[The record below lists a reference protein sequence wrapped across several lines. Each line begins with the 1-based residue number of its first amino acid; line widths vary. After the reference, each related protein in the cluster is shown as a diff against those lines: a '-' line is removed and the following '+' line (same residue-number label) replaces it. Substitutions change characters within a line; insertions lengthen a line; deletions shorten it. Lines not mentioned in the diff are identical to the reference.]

1 VDVILARAQQRE
13 KGRGM
18 KLGTIAQNP
27 LEWGILQA
35 GLVPTPLFDT
45 IIALLLA
52 RSVMVG
58 TRVGVFEALKAGPLA
73 TEEIASRCQVHPA
86 ALSKLLGALAG
97 AGYLSFRGGRYQLT
111 PLSRKWLLKGAAQ
124 SLYDAVL
131 LQFVDAGYIDQMES
145 FVRTG
150 EPVYIHEEMSEADWG
165 YYQRGMRS
173 GANLAAKEVVLRV
186 RLPATARRMLD
197 IGGAHGYYSVAFC
210 RRYPQLQATILDL
223 RQAIE
228 QAAPLLAREGM
239 GERVRHQ
246 EGDVLTT
253 PLGKDQYDLILIA
266 NLLHHFSLEDNLD
279 LMKRVAQALV
289 PGGLVV
295 IGDMIRPSQPG
306 ATGQI
311 GALTDLYF
319 ALTSASGTWSFAEM
333 ASWQR
338 AAGLRPRRPLRLI
351 TGPGAGLQIAVR
363 PKASS
368 LV

>member
-1 VDVILARAQQRE
+1 
-13 KGRGM
+13 M

-27 LEWGILQA
+27 LEWGVLQA

-58 TRVGVFEALKAGPLA
+58 TRVGVFEALKVAPLA
-73 TEEIASRCQVHPA
+73 PEEIASRCQVDST

-97 AGYLSFRGGRYQLT
+97 TGYLTFRAGRYALT

-124 SLYDAVL
+124 SLFDAVL
-131 LQFVDAGYIDQMES
+131 LQFVDAGFIDQMES

-150 EPVYIHEEMSEADWG
+150 EPVNIHAEMSESDWG

-173 GANLAAKEVVLRV
+173 GANLAAGEVVLRV
-186 RLPATARRMLD
+186 RLPGTARRMLD

-210 RRYPQLQATILDL
+210 RRYPQLQATVLDL
-223 RQAIE
+223 PQAI
-228 QAAPLLAREGM
+228 QHAAPLLDAEGL
-239 GERVRHQ
+239 GDRVRHQ
-246 EGDVLTT
+246 EGDALTT
-253 PLGKDQYDLILIA
+253 PLGRDQYDLILIA
-266 NLLHHFSLEDNLD
+266 NLLHHFSEEDNLD
-279 LMKRVAQALV
+279 LLQRVARALV

-295 IGDMIRPSQPG
+295 IGDMIRPSRPG
-306 ATGQI
+306 AGGQI

-338 AAGLRPRRPLRLI
+338 AAGLRPRRPLRLL
-351 TGPGAGLQIAVR
+351 TGPGAGLQIAVK
-363 PKASS
+363 PKTTHPAQ
-368 LV
+368 VQR